1 MNDDT
6 QGAGAEPTDGY
17 ALVELVQRGRI
28 IWLVDVVSTAVWL
41 VALIVARMVIQR
53 LDRVIALLEQG
64 VG

>member
-1 MNDDT
+1 MHWQRVSKLEENWPFVVAGL
-6 QGAGAEPTDGY
+6 GAM
-17 ALVELVQRGRI
+17 
-28 IWLVDVVSTAVWL
+28 L